1 MVGNEPFLRYIP
13 FLRQRPHAM
22 ARVLGS
28 AAYPGISGTVSF
40 YQTERGV
47 LVAAEICGLP
57 HTGGPCGG
65 GIFAFHIHS
74 GGQCSGNEK
83 DPFANA
89 LAHYDRDDCPH
100 PAHAGDLPPLFE
112 NRGYAFQM
120 FLTGRFSLCEV
131 IEKTV
136 IIHSGP
142 DDFTSQPSGN
152 AGSKIACG
160 QIRPLF

>member
-1 MVGNEPFLRYIP
+1 MRAP
-13 FLRQRPHAM
+13 PH
-22 ARVLGS
+22 R
-28 AAYPGISGTVSF
+28 
-40 YQTERGV
+40 
-47 LVAAEICGLP
+47 
-57 HTGGPCGG
+57 GPCGG

-83 DPFANA
+83 APFANA

-112 NRGYAFQM
+112 NQGYAFQM

-131 IEKTV
+131 IGKTV